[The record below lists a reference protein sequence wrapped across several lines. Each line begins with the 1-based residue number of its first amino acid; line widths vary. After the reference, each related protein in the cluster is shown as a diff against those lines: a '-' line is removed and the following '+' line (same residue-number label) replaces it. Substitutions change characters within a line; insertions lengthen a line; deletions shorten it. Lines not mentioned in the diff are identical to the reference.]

1 MYGVLTCTRG
11 RLCGE
16 ERTVFDASKPALA
29 SFINLSHVPEHAL
42 DESVLLAHDCLDLD
56 LLRFKAE
63 RAVVPHLSNVSKEA
77 LLERAR
83 LHAANVELQ
92 YLENVNLCLLK

>member
-1 MYGVLTCTRG
+1 MFPSTLSMNPYSLPTIVLISTFC
-11 RLCGE
+11 
-16 ERTVFDASKPALA
+16 A
-29 SFINLSHVPEHAL
+29 
-42 DESVLLAHDCLDLD
+42 
-56 LLRFKAE
+56 FKAE
-63 RAVVPHLSNVSKEA
+63 RAVVSHLFNVSKEA